1 MKQKKYQKKNR
12 LKIRNLSS
20 KLIIYNYEKGLLVE
34 LNESA
39 KLIWSLLDSKSVEE
53 IIDDYVD
60 FYGIDAK
67 TAIDDVKSVIKELE
81 EKGVIEEKGSDNHV

>member
-1 MKQKKYQKKNR
+1 MKHKKYQKRNR

-20 KLIIYNYEKGLLVE
+20 KLLVYEYEKGLLVE

-39 KLIWSLLDSKSVEE
+39 KLIWSLLDSKSVDE
-53 IIDDYVD
+53 IIDDYAD

-67 TAIDDVKSVIKELE
+67 TAVDDVKDVIKELE
-81 EKGVIEEKGSDNHV
+81 EKGVIEEKGE